1 MLRSARLLW
10 FLLVILLGLGLFA
23 CSDASNPP
31 PIIPQSDAVV
41 ADAVVAEA
49 SAGDAG
55 VGD

>member
-1 MLRSARLLW
+1 MLRPARLLW
-10 FLLVILLGLGLFA
+10 FLLVILFGLGLFA

-41 ADAVVAEA
+41 AEA

-55 VGD
+55 PGDASAAE

>member
-1 MLRSARLLW
+1 MVMLRPALLLW

-41 ADAVVAEA
+41 AEA

-55 VGD
+55 PMGD